1 MSDAKLDTKVPQA
14 LLRLAI
20 PRRRHPMLDKDE
32 YEKQQALIDHE
43 KQAIHATKQP
53 NDSLHHSNPK
63 KVVQLITADTA
74 YWNT

>member
-1 MSDAKLDTKVPQA
+1 
-14 LLRLAI
+14 
-20 PRRRHPMLDKDE
+20 MLDKNE

-53 NDSLHHSNPK
+53 NDTLHHGNPK